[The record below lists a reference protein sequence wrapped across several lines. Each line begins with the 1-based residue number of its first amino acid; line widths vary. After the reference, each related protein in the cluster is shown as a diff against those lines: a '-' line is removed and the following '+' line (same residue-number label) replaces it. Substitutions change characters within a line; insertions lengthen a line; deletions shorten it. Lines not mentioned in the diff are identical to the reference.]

1 MLISSVTWYS
11 HCCAEM
17 LTKSILDF
25 TGTLSLDEFYEFYNM
40 LAIDWHR
47 SHFSANDGT
56 RQRASSEVNPEMVWS
71 LELVSDSPLNG

>member
-1 MLISSVTWYS
+1 
-11 HCCAEM
+11 M

-71 LELVSDSPLNG
+71 LELVSDSPLMDDSLCVCVCVCVCL